1 MKPLQKRG
9 SMFAVNDDEEG
20 IDIESD
26 NVHAV
31 LAFHGHTP
39 IRVIVEQ
46 LLVYV
51 CCNVACLMLLIVFVR
66 NLKAFLGTGAP
77 P

>member
-1 MKPLQKRG
+1 
-9 SMFAVNDDEEG
+9 MFAVNDDEEG

-51 CCNVACLMLLIVFVR
+51 CCNVACLTNAYCFRR
-66 NLKAFLGTGAP
+66 NVKAFLGTGAP

>member
-1 MKPLQKRG
+1 MKPLQKRV
-9 SMFAVNDDEEG
+9 SMFTVNDDEEG
-20 IDIESD
+20 VEVESD

-39 IRVIVEQ
+39 ICVVVEQ

-51 CCNVACLMLLIVFVR
+51 QSLL
-66 NLKAFLGTGAP
+66 A
-77 P
+77 